1 VLTAATLRHLLL
13 SDAGPELALADVQL
27 VTQDVRPHAR
37 TEGLPVRRVR
47 DSGAQYPAVMKGQ
60 LEGDMVTALAPRV
73 AYWRPFLVEAETLV
87 VFRVGA

>member
-1 VLTAATLRHLLL
+1 
-13 SDAGPELALADVQL
+13 
-27 VTQDVRPHAR
+27 
-37 TEGLPVRRVR
+37 
-47 DSGAQYPAVMKGQ
+47 MKGQ